1 MKRAFI
7 LILVTLACINLSAQ
21 KSIKYS
27 PGGKW
32 EFEAPTAPEGY
43 TAGFV
48 DIKIAN
54 GKDSVTMSFT
64 GKDYKYPAED
74 IKFEKDSLQFFVSV
88 DGTDVTF
95 KSRFEQLDTMSGVAL
110 TNGGAVPFL
119 LIRQK
124 NESNSKK

>member
-7 LILVTLACINLSAQ
+7 LILVTIACINLSAQ
-21 KSIKYS
+21 KSVKYK

-32 EFEAPTAPEGY
+32 EFEAPMAPEGY

-48 DIKIAN
+48 DIIIAN

-64 GKDYKYPAED
+64 GKDNKYPGED

-110 TNGGAVPFL
+110 TNGGSVPFL

-124 NESNSKK
+124 NELNSKK

>member
-7 LILVTLACINLSAQ
+7 LILVTIACINLSAQ
-21 KSIKYS
+21 KSIKYN
-27 PGGKW
+27 PVGKW
-32 EFEAPTAPEGY
+32 EFEAPSAPEGY

-48 DIKIAN
+48 DIIIAN

-74 IKFEKDSLQFFVSV
+74 IKFEKDSLKFFVSV

>member
-1 MKRAFI
+1 MKRTFI

-21 KSIKYS
+21 KSIKYK

-43 TAGFV
+43 TAGLV
-48 DIKIAN
+48 DILIAN

-88 DGTDVTF
+88 DGTDITF
-95 KSRFEQLDTMSGVAL
+95 KSRFEQLDTMSGVAF
-110 TNGGAVPFL
+110 TNGGTVPFL

-124 NESNSKK
+124 NEFNSKK

>member
-21 KSIKYS
+21 KSIKYN

-48 DIKIAN
+48 DIIIAN

-110 TNGGAVPFL
+110 TNGGSCP
-119 LIRQK
+119 ISSYPPEK
-124 NESNSKK
+124 